1 MAKADSGTRARI
13 LRAALKI
20 FADYGYAAASVQAIV
35 DAARVTKP
43 MLYYYFHSKAELFQ
57 ALIDLAHDE
66 RFRLMQEAAGRSR
79 SLAGRLVETWTSVF
93 EFIDGHR
100 ELMRLAFA
108 TAFAAR
114 GEIPAGIRY
123 LEKGRR
129 NFELVVGLM
138 REGRTAGEL
147 DGRHSSRELALAL
160 WGMMNIR
167 VMDYLVQRRR
177 RLTRRDAERI
187 VRLFLN
193 GAATTADVEHIKT

>member
-20 FADYGYAAASVQAIV
+20 FADCGYAAASVQAIV

-79 SLAGRLVETWTSVF
+79 NVAGRLVETWTSLF

-147 DGRHSSRELALAL
+147 DSRHSSRELALAL

-177 RLTRRDAERI
+177 RLTRRDAERV

-193 GAATTADVEHIKT
+193 GAAHGRRM

>member
-1 MAKADSGTRARI
+1 MANADTSTRARI
-13 LRAALKI
+13 LHAALKI
-20 FADYGYAAASVQAIV
+20 FANCGYAAASVQTIV

-43 MLYYYFHSKAELFQ
+43 TLYYYFHSKAGLFQ

-66 RFRLMQEAAGRSR
+66 RFRLMREAATRSR
-79 SLAGRLVETWTSVF
+79 GLPNRLVEVWSSLF

-108 TAFAAR
+108 TAFAAK

-129 NFELVVGLM
+129 NFDLVVGLM
-138 REGRTAGEL
+138 RKGRAAGEV
-147 DGRHSSRELALAL
+147 DKRHSSRELALSL

-167 VMDYLVQRRR
+167 IMEYLVQPRRPLR
-177 RLTRRDAERI
+177 RRDAERI
-187 VRLFLN
+187 VRLFLE
-193 GAATTADVEHIKT
+193 GAARQP